1 LSEAQLLRRYLLYKM
16 RRHLNLA
23 ELKDNLNLGWKL
35 WKRKRV
41 RLVGPPRLKGK
52 WEIKKIFRKGEF

>member
-35 WKRKRV
+35 WKRRRV
-41 RLVGPPRLKGK
+41 RLVGPPSLRGQA
-52 WEIKKIFRKGEF
+52 EIKEIFRKGEF